1 MGHPLATSRGR
12 LLYAGLGL
20 SALSLGALGAFLP
33 ILPTVP
39 FLVLAAWCFQRSN
52 PALERRL
59 LEHPR
64 LGAPLRLWRRHGA
77 IPPHAKLLALA
88 ALAVSAALAGSQGL
102 IVRAVAWPV
111 LLVVAAWIAS
121 RPSGPRAT
129 TAPADPRV
137 RALPQPP
144 PSDGS
149 ATLALERAL
158 RDPAGAVVDVD
169 GQLDHATTPQFEAR
183 TVDAFGRASVVVL
196 DLSRL
201 TAISPVGHGSLL
213 ALAGRSRQRGRQVL
227 VIRPPRASW
236 FLPVDEALTGL
247 GVPVAN
253 AGR

>member
-1 MGHPLATSRGR
+1 MRRPPVNPRTR
-12 LLYAGLGL
+12 LVYAGLGL

-77 IPPHAKLLALA
+77 FPPHAKLLALA
-88 ALAVSAALAGSQGL
+88 ALAVSAALAGTQGL
-102 IVRAVAWPV
+102 VVRAVAWPV
-111 LLVVAAWIAS
+111 LLVVAAWIGS
-121 RPSGPRAT
+121 RPNGPRPST
-129 TAPADPRV
+129 TAAEPLA
-137 RALPQPP
+137 RALPPP
-144 PSDGS
+144 RAPDGS
-149 ATLALERAL
+149 ATLALQRAL
-158 RDPAGAVVDVD
+158 ADPTRAVVGVN

-201 TAISPVGHGSLL
+201 TAISAVGHGSLL
-213 ALAGRSRQRGRQVL
+213 ALAGRSHQRGRQVL